1 MRISDWSSD
10 VCSSDLWPQA
20 ALAGALGACFT
31 CAALAQYP
39 QPSMRLVSETPMAA
53 ASPAVTAEGLQDI
66 AVDAYL
72 YAYTMAT
79 GSASCRERVCEYVS
93 IAVVHVSIKKI
104 PTHCNVKRT
113 TILLT

>member
-53 ASPAVTAEGLQDI
+53 ASPAVTAEELQDI

-72 YAYTMAT
+72 YAYPMVLMEAKR
-79 GSASCRERVCEYVS
+79 SASTQVQTALAGNIGRAS
-93 IAVVHVSIKKI
+93 
-104 PTHCNVKRT
+104 
-113 TILLT
+113 